1 MAVFCNEVY
10 HWMSRKVSSCK
21 ISVTKLRSFKTS
33 KNAENLITPWLCTDL
48 MLVGTMLI
56 VLLLENVLIRRK
68 RLIVKECV
76 TFSSDDSTKL
86 KQKEGYEILAMY

>member
-1 MAVFCNEVY
+1 
-10 HWMSRKVSSCK
+10 
-21 ISVTKLRSFKTS
+21 
-33 KNAENLITPWLCTDL
+33 